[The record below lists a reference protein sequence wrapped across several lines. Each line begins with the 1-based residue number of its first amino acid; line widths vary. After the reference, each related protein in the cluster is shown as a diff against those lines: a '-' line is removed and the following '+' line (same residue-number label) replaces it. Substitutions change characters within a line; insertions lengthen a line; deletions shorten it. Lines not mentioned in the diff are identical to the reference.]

1 MSHKKVLGGAAVLG
15 AAGIVVKLFGFLF
28 RVVLANII
36 GAEGIAYYQASYP
49 IYQFFLILA
58 TAGLPVAISKMVSEN
73 VVIGDYRS
81 ASDILKLSIK
91 LMLGIGFAGFV
102 IFFFFA
108 QNFSEFINMPK
119 AAFAMKLLAPALIVV
134 PVMAA
139 FRGFYQGRQNMRPT
153 ALSQVRYWRLYF
165 TCLQVDISVFRI

>member
-1 MSHKKVLGGAAVLG
+1 MKNIRKGRHVTQKSIRWRSGAWRSRHSGEAFWLFIQGGTCKYNRCRGYCILSSF
-15 AAGIVVKLFGFLF
+15 ISL
-28 RVVLANII
+28 
-36 GAEGIAYYQASYP
+36 
-49 IYQFFLILA
+49 YQFFLILA

-119 AAFAMKLLAPALIVV
+119 
-134 PVMAA
+134 
-139 FRGFYQGRQNMRPT
+139 GR
-153 ALSQVRYWRLYF
+153 
-165 TCLQVDISVFRI
+165 LQ

>member
-91 LMLGIGFAGFV
+91 PMLGIGFAGFV
-102 IFFFFA
+102 IL
-108 QNFSEFINMPK
+108 NLHPI
-119 AAFAMKLLAPALIVV
+119 
-134 PVMAA
+134 
-139 FRGFYQGRQNMRPT
+139 
-153 ALSQVRYWRLYF
+153 
-165 TCLQVDISVFRI
+165 